1 MSGVIVAVIVIVV
14 IVVLAALVAT
24 AASARRRRLQEQFG
38 PEYDRVVTEQSSR
51 LRAEA
56 ELTDRQRRVRKLD
69 IKPLS
74 EEARRTYAAD
84 WMTIQEQFVDS
95 PQTAVRAAYE
105 LVTTVMTDRGYPIE
119 DDEQVMADLS
129 VEHAQTVSHFRAAQ
143 QITTSA
149 ATGEAATEDLRQAL
163 IHYRALFSDLLG
175 DPAAVPGT
183 APAGTT
189 PADAA
194 VAPAPATEAAVTESA
209 VTGPEVVEPEATVPE
224 ATVPGDT
231 DLNDRIAEPAVRDQA
246 DISQR

>member
-24 AASARRRRLQEQFG
+24 AASARRRRLQQQFG

-74 EEARRTYAAD
+74 EEARRAYAAD

-183 APAGTT
+183 APADTNPADT
-189 PADAA
+189 NPADTAPADAA
-194 VAPAPATEAAVTESA
+194 VAPAPVTESG
-209 VTGPEVVEPEATVPE
+209 VTGPEVVGPE

>member
-1 MSGVIVAVIVIVV
+1 MSGGILAVIVIVI
-14 IVVLAALVAT
+14 IVVIAALVAM
-24 AASARRRRLQEQFG
+24 AVSARRRKLQQQFG

-74 EEARRTYAAD
+74 EQARRAYAAN

-95 PQTAVRAAYE
+95 PQTAVREAYD
-105 LVTTVMTDRGYPIE
+105 LVTTVMTERGYPTG

-129 VEHAQTVSHFRAAQ
+129 VEHAETVNHFRAAQ

-149 ATGEAATEDLRQAL
+149 STGEAATEDLRQAI

-183 APAGTT
+183 AATGTAAT
-189 PADAA
+189 TEVGPAA
-194 VAPAPATEAAVTESA
+194 VIESDS
-209 VTGPEVVEPEATVPE
+209 TGPDSTAPD
-224 ATVPGDT
+224 G
-231 DLNDRIAEPAVRDQA
+231 RIAEPAALDQA
-246 DISQR
+246 DIGQRY

>member
-1 MSGVIVAVIVIVV
+1 MP
-14 IVVLAALVAT
+14 
-24 AASARRRRLQEQFG
+24 RRRRLRQQFG

-84 WMTIQEQFVDS
+84 WMTIQEKFVDA
-95 PQTAVRAAYE
+95 PQTAVREAYE
-105 LVTTVMTDRGYPIE
+105 LVTTVMTERGYPIE

-129 VEHAQTVSHFRAAQ
+129 VEHAQTVSHFRTAQ

-149 ATGEAATEDLRQAL
+149 ATGDAATEDLRQAI

-175 DPAAVPGT
+175 DPAAVPGNAATGT
-183 APAGTT
+183 APATDASTT
-189 PADAA
+189 GAPTTDASSTGASTTADAD
-194 VAPAPATEAAVTESA
+194 VTSA
-209 VTGPEVVEPEATVPE
+209 SVPE
-224 ATVPGDT
+224 PDG
-231 DLNDRIAEPAVRDQA
+231 RIAKPAVRDQA